1 MNTLILQALSFLYAA
16 IAVLEIASEV
26 TSNRTLHLCSKPFL
40 IILVLI
46 LFLIRTHGF
55 KGSVKLSVIAALV
68 FSWLGDVLLM
78 FTEDYSWTFLGG
90 LGAFLVAHCFLIVA
104 YRIGSNKHFQ
114 LSFFYFVPV
123 FGYGIVL
130 YSVLA
135 PYLGTM
141 LIPVAAYSVVLL
153 SMLIAALE
161 RGVRVSVLSFRWVL
175 TGAVCF
181 VMSDSILAWQSFV
194 QPSVFARVALMTLY
208 IAAQYAIAQGMAL
221 HITEQSSK
229 Q

>member
-1 MNTLILQALSFLYAA
+1 MNTLILRALSFLYVA
-16 IAVLEIASEV
+16 IAVIEIASEV
-26 TSNRTLHLCSKPFL
+26 TNNRTLHLRSKPL
-40 IILVLI
+40 LVILVLI

-55 KGSVKLSVIAALV
+55 KGAVKLSVIAALV
-68 FSWLGDVLLM
+68 FSWVGDVLLM
-78 FTEDYSWTFLGG
+78 FKEDYSWTFLGG
-90 LGAFLVAHCFLIVA
+90 LGAFLIAHCFLIVA

-114 LSFFYFVPV
+114 LSFFYLVPI

-135 PYLGTM
+135 PHLGTM
-141 LIPVAAYSVVLL
+141 LLPVAVYSVVLL

-161 RGVRVSVLSFRWVL
+161 RGARASVLSFRWVFS
-175 TGAVCF
+175 GAVCF

-194 QPSVFARVALMTLY
+194 QQSVFARVALMALY

>member
-1 MNTLILQALSFLYAA
+1 MNTRILQALSFLYAA
-16 IAVLEIASEV
+16 VALLEIASEV
-26 TSNRTLHLCSKPFL
+26 TNNRVLHLSSKPFL
-40 IILVLI
+40 VILVLI
-46 LFLIRTHGF
+46 VFLVRTHGS
-55 KGSVKLSVIAALV
+55 KGAVKLSVIAALA
-68 FSWLGDVLLM
+68 FSWAGDVMLM
-78 FTEDYSWTFLGG
+78 FKEDYSSAFLCG
-90 LGAFLVAHCFLIVA
+90 LGAFLIAHCFLIVA
-104 YRIGSNKHFQ
+104 YRIGNNKHFQ

-135 PYLGTM
+135 PHLGTM
-141 LIPVAAYSVVLL
+141 LIPVAVYSVVLL

-161 RGVRVSVLSFRWVL
+161 RGARASVQSFRWVL
-175 TGAVCF
+175 AGAVCF

-194 QPSVFARVALMTLY
+194 QQSVFARVSLMALY